1 MSQVPP
7 PPPGAGAPPPASGGS
22 MDKKTS
28 VILSYLLWWVTG
40 IIFMFVGKDDPDVR
54 WNAAQSVVVLG
65 GLWVIATILLY
76 IVPPIGYL
84 IYLVGLVY
92 WVIFLVGAFNYQGGR
107 IAAPV
112 IGQYTN
118 QIVEQLSNAVK

>member
-1 MSQVPP
+1 MAQVPP

-40 IIFMFVGKDDPDVR
+40 IIFLFVGKDDPDVK
-54 WNAAQSVVVLG
+54 WNAAQSVVILG

-76 IVPPIGYL
+76 IVPPVGWL
-84 IYLVGLVY
+84 IYLVGVAY
-92 WVIFLVGAFNYQGGR
+92 WLIFLFGAINYQGGH
-107 IAAPV
+107 IQAPG
-112 IGQYTN
+112 IGQVTN
-118 QIVEQLSNAVK
+118 QYVDQLANAVK